1 MKTTIITI
9 YDPIPNYG
17 NRLQNYAVQ
26 SVLKKFG
33 CEVETVAFEKSPID
47 TLNTKAKVKYKIQKL
62 FRFKL
67 PGNKNYWK
75 CDLRK
80 RFAFHRFNKK
90 YISTKNICTLEE
102 AKQIQTDYFVLG
114 SDQVWNPAWYD
125 SCSLKKDLFLL
136 AFAQPEQRVC
146 FSPSFGVEQL
156 PKEWENWFN
165 EHLADF
171 PDISVREEAGAKIV
185 KELTGKNA
193 TVLIDPTMM
202 LDASEWVKIARKPKR
217 VNCEKPY
224 ILTYFLGGRSE
235 RIENDLQKYARENN
249 FAVYNFLDYNQPDVF
264 VSDPG
269 EFIYLIANAQL
280 VMTDSFH
287 ACVFSFLFNKPF
299 LVYAREGKENNMMS
313 RMDTLLGK
321 FDLKRK
327 YVDSGL
333 PNEIFECDYTNG
345 YKRLDE
351 ERAKAEAFL
360 RRSLH
365 IE

>member
-9 YDPIPNYG
+9 YDPRPNYG
-17 NRLQNYAVQ
+17 NRLQNYAVV

-33 CEVETVAFEKSPID
+33 CQVETIAFEKSNISINKK
-47 TLNTKAKVKYKIQKL
+47 TMIKYQIQKL
-62 FRFKL
+62 FRFNL
-67 PGNKNYWK
+67 PGDTNYWK
-75 CDLRK
+75 CDFKK
-80 RFAFHRFNKK
+80 RLTFHRFNKK
-90 YISTKNICTLEE
+90 YIATKNISTLDE
-102 AKQIQTDYFVLG
+102 AKEIQTDYFVLG
-114 SDQVWNPAWYD
+114 SDQVWNPAWYG

-136 AFAQPEQRVC
+136 TFARPEQKVC

-156 PKEWENWFN
+156 PKEWEAWFK
-165 EHLADF
+165 EHLSTF
-171 PDISVREEAGAKIV
+171 PTISVREEAGAKIV
-185 KELTGKNA
+185 KELTGKDA

-202 LDASEWVKIARKPKR
+202 LDSSQWIKIARKPKSI
-217 VNCEKPY
+217 NCDKPY
-224 ILTYFLGGRSE
+224 IVTYFLGNRSQ
-235 RIENDLQKYARENN
+235 RIENDLQKYAKENSL
-249 FAVYNFLDYNQPDVF
+249 AVYNLLDYDQPDVF
-264 VSDPG
+264 VADPS
-269 EFIYLIANAQL
+269 EFIYLIANAKL

-299 LVYAREGKENNMMS
+299 LVYSREDSEGNMMS

-333 PNEIFECDYTNG
+333 SNDIFECDYSNG
-345 YKRLDE
+345 YKQLVK

-360 RRSLH
+360 HKSLH

>member
-9 YDPIPNYG
+9 YDPKPNYG

-33 CEVETVAFEKSPID
+33 CQVETVAFEKSPIGKK
-47 TLNTKAKVKYKIQKL
+47 TLIKYYIQKL
-62 FRFKL
+62 FCFKL
-67 PGNKNYWK
+67 PGNKRYWQ
-75 CDLRK
+75 CDLTKLFTFRS
-80 RFAFHRFNKK
+80 FNKK
-90 YISTKNICTLEE
+90 YIATKNIFTLDE
-102 AKQIQTDYFVLG
+102 AKEIQTDYFVLG

-125 SCSLKKDLFLL
+125 SCLLKKDLFLL
-136 AFAQPEQRVC
+136 TFAQPDQRVC

-156 PKEWENWFN
+156 PNEWESWFK

-202 LDASEWVKIARKPKR
+202 LDSSEWIKIARKPKK
-217 VNCEKPY
+217 VNCDKPY
-224 ILTYFLGGRSE
+224 ILTYFLGGRSG
-235 RIENDLQKYARENN
+235 RIENDLKKYAKENN
-249 FAVYNFLDYNQPDVF
+249 CTVYHFLDYNQPDVF
-264 VSDPG
+264 VADPS

-327 YVDSGL
+327 YADSGL
-333 PNEIFECDYTNG
+333 PNEIFECDYSNG

-351 ERAKAEAFL
+351 ERAKVEAFL
-360 RRSLH
+360 RKSLH